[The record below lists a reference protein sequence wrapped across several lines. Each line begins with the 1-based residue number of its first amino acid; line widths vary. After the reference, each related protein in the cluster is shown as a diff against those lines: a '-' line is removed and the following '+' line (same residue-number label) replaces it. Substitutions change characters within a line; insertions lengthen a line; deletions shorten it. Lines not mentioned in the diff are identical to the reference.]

1 MIRRFIQ
8 SPFVQV
14 VRRESRRI
22 ADSWVLIFAT
32 IVGPVAVFLLVT
44 WMFSAGVVRDLPVAV
59 VDLDQT
65 AFSRKVTRMVDATP
79 VCNVTQHLL
88 SYREAQERMV
98 RGEVNAVLVLPS
110 GLEKE
115 ITRGGSETIALYINN
130 TNVVKGGVVKSQL
143 YNTLSTVSGAI
154 KVQTMMKKGVTQEQA
169 IGKALPVKPD
179 IHLLFNPFGNYSYFL
194 TLGLL
199 PLLAVVFIFLGTVYA
214 VGMELKEGSAG
225 EWMETA
231 RQSITVA
238 VSGKLLPYTLLFF
251 MNMMTMNI
259 ILIRLLGTPLRGSL
273 TAVLSS
279 EILLIVS
286 YQMLAVLVLTLTAN
300 LRLSLS
306 LGSAYTMMAL
316 TFSGL
321 TFPTMAMPLLA
332 KLFSLIFP
340 YTFWLKI
347 FMSQTL
353 RGEPLTEIVLPLS
366 VFLIFILGGIMAF
379 PGFKRKLT
387 DRKYWGRE

>member
-1 MIRRFIQ
+1 MIKKFIQ

-14 VRRESRRI
+14 IRRENRRI

-32 IVGPVAVFLLVT
+32 IIGPVAVFLLVT
-44 WMFSAGVVRDLPVAV
+44 WMFSAGVVRDLPMAV

-79 VCNVTQHLL
+79 ACKVTQHPL
-88 SYREAQERMV
+88 SYQEAQEMMV
-98 RGEVNAVLVLPS
+98 KGEVNAVLVLPG

-115 ITRGGSETIALYINN
+115 ITKGSSESVALYINN
-130 TNVVKGGVVKSQL
+130 TNVVKGGVLKSQL
-143 YNTLSTVSGAI
+143 YNTLSTISGAI

-169 IGKALPVKPD
+169 IEKALPVKPD

-225 EWMETA
+225 EWIETA
-231 RQSITVA
+231 HHSVIVA

-273 TAVLSS
+273 TAVLFS

-286 YQMLAVLVLTLTAN
+286 YQLLAVLVLTLTAN

-321 TFPTMAMPLLA
+321 TFPSMAMPLLA

-353 RGEPLTEIVLPLS
+353 RGEPITEIVIPLT
-366 VFLIFILGGIMAF
+366 VLLIFILGGIMAF
-379 PGFKRKLT
+379 PGFKRKIS
-387 DRKYWGRE
+387 DSKYWGRE